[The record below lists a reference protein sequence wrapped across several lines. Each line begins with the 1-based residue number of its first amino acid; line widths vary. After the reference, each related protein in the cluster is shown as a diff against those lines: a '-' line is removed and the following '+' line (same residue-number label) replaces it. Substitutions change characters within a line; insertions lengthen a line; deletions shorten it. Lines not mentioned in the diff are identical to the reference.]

1 MKVLIADD
9 EDRVCRLICRLIKWE
24 ELDMEVA
31 AVAHNGL
38 EVLSMIE
45 EHRPDIVITDIR
57 MPGLDGLEMIKRAKE
72 LDHDLEFIIISGYRH
87 FEYAQNALRYGARDY
102 LLKPV
107 KEAELYSVLKRMRDN
122 YQMRHDQITQEEKY
136 KVLMQNNRDR
146 LRTTFFNDV
155 VLKHSVPEKIKS
167 LEWINETY
175 HYEFS
180 PGYFQIVILK
190 VDSIVFNREEN
201 LDYIQKKIVDLAGKK
216 LDSLCYDKEFF
227 LEESRCM
234 ILLNYMPEKEMEI
247 YKAFK
252 SLINELMLQND
263 IFESLKVTAGLG
275 SAEKEPKN
283 ICRSVDSAL
292 WAMEQRLILGGN
304 RVIEGAK
311 VSSNDFVDSKLFYE
325 FNKNLSEGLED
336 LDEKRVEE
344 ALIFLREG
352 LFGRQDLSG
361 HEVLQMAREAV
372 NVYLLT
378 MRKNNMD
385 IVLSTGTFEEFSAA
399 LNYYGTKEGVFDFV
413 SEVILSSMGETVK
426 RKQEEGKRPIREAK
440 NYIRLHYKEAL
451 TLEKVSGIVGLNAS
465 YLSALFKKETG
476 KTFLEYL
483 TKVRMDKAKEMLKET
498 NETISTIC
506 QEVGYSDTKYF
517 VKSFQKYTG
526 LKPNQYR
533 KVYS

>member
-9 EDRVCRLICRLIKWE
+9 EDRVCRLIYRLIKWD

-31 AVAHNGL
+31 AIAHNGL

-57 MPGLDGLEMIKRAKE
+57 MPGLDGLEMIRRAKE
-72 LDHDLEFIIISGYRH
+72 LDGTLEFIIISGYRH
-87 FEYAQNALRYGARDY
+87 FEYAQNAIRYGAGDY

-107 KEAELYSVLKRMRDN
+107 KEAELYSVLERMRN
-122 YQMRHDQITQEEKY
+122 QYQMRHNQITQEERY
-136 KVLMQNNRDR
+136 KALIQNNRDR
-146 LRTTFFNDV
+146 LRTTFFTDV
-155 VLKHSVPEKIKS
+155 VLKHSAPERINS

-180 PGYFQIVILK
+180 EGYFQIVILK
-190 VDSIVFNREEN
+190 VDSIAFNREEN
-201 LDYIQKKIVDLAGKK
+201 LEYIQKKIVDLAGKK
-216 LDSLCYDKEFF
+216 LKALVFDKEYF

-234 ILLNYMPEKEMEI
+234 ILLNYRPEKEMEI

-275 SAEKEPKN
+275 STEKE
-283 ICRSVDSAL
+283 A
-292 WAMEQRLILGGN
+292 
-304 RVIEGAK
+304 
-311 VSSNDFVDSKLFYE
+311 
-325 FNKNLSEGLED
+325 
-336 LDEKRVEE
+336 
-344 ALIFLREG
+344 
-352 LFGRQDLSG
+352 
-361 HEVLQMAREAV
+361 
-372 NVYLLT
+372 
-378 MRKNNMD
+378 
-385 IVLSTGTFEEFSAA
+385 
-399 LNYYGTKEGVFDFV
+399 VFDFV
-413 SEVILSSMGETVK
+413 SEVILTSMGEAVK

-440 NYIRLHYKEAL
+440 NYIRLHYKDAL
-451 TLEKVSGIVGLNAS
+451 TLEKVSGVVDLNAS

-498 NETISTIC
+498 NETISAIC

-517 VKSFQKYTG
+517 VKCFQKYTG

>member
-9 EDRVCRLICRLIKWE
+9 EDRVCRLIYRLIKWD

-31 AVAHNGL
+31 AIAHNGL

-57 MPGLDGLEMIKRAKE
+57 MPGLDGLEMIRRAKE
-72 LDHDLEFIIISGYRH
+72 LDGTLEFIIISGYRH
-87 FEYAQNALRYGARDY
+87 FEYAQNAIRYGAGDY

-107 KEAELYSVLKRMRDN
+107 KEAELYSVLERMRN
-122 YQMRHDQITQEEKY
+122 QYQMRHNQITQEERY
-136 KVLMQNNRDR
+136 KALIQNNRDR
-146 LRTTFFNDV
+146 LRTTFFTDV
-155 VLKHSVPEKIKS
+155 VLKHSAPERINS

-180 PGYFQIVILK
+180 EGYFQIVILK
-190 VDSIVFNREEN
+190 VDSIAFNREEN

-216 LDSLCYDKEFF
+216 LKALVFDKEYF

-234 ILLNYMPEKEMEI
+234 ILLNYRPEKEMEI

-275 SAEKEPKN
+275 STEKE
-283 ICRSVDSAL
+283 A
-292 WAMEQRLILGGN
+292 
-304 RVIEGAK
+304 
-311 VSSNDFVDSKLFYE
+311 
-325 FNKNLSEGLED
+325 
-336 LDEKRVEE
+336 
-344 ALIFLREG
+344 
-352 LFGRQDLSG
+352 
-361 HEVLQMAREAV
+361 
-372 NVYLLT
+372 
-378 MRKNNMD
+378 
-385 IVLSTGTFEEFSAA
+385 
-399 LNYYGTKEGVFDFV
+399 VFDFV
-413 SEVILSSMGETVK
+413 SEVILTSMGEAVK

-440 NYIRLHYKEAL
+440 NYIRLHYKDAL
-451 TLEKVSGIVGLNAS
+451 TLEKVSGVVDLNAS

-498 NETISTIC
+498 NETISAIC

-517 VKSFQKYTG
+517 VKCFQKYTG

>member
-1 MKVLIADD
+1 
-9 EDRVCRLICRLIKWE
+9 
-24 ELDMEVA
+24 
-31 AVAHNGL
+31 
-38 EVLSMIE
+38 
-45 EHRPDIVITDIR
+45 
-57 MPGLDGLEMIKRAKE
+57 
-72 LDHDLEFIIISGYRH
+72 
-87 FEYAQNALRYGARDY
+87 
-102 LLKPV
+102 
-107 KEAELYSVLKRMRDN
+107 
-122 YQMRHDQITQEEKY
+122 
-136 KVLMQNNRDR
+136 
-146 LRTTFFNDV
+146 
-155 VLKHSVPEKIKS
+155 
-167 LEWINETY
+167 
-175 HYEFS
+175 
-180 PGYFQIVILK
+180 
-190 VDSIVFNREEN
+190 
-201 LDYIQKKIVDLAGKK
+201 
-216 LDSLCYDKEFF
+216 
-227 LEESRCM
+227 M

-263 IFESLKVTAGLG
+263 IFGSLKVTAGLG

-344 ALIFLREG
+344 ALTFLREG

-517 VKSFQKYTG
+517 VKSF
-526 LKPNQYR
+526 
-533 KVYS
+533 

>member
-9 EDRVCRLICRLIKWE
+9 EDRVCRLIYRLIKWD

-31 AVAHNGL
+31 AIAHNGL

-57 MPGLDGLEMIKRAKE
+57 MPGLDGLEMIRRAKE
-72 LDHDLEFIIISGYRH
+72 LDGTLEFIIISGYRH
-87 FEYAQNALRYGARDY
+87 FEYAQNAIRYGAGDY

-107 KEAELYSVLKRMRDN
+107 KEAELYSVLERMRN
-122 YQMRHDQITQEEKY
+122 QYQMRHNQITQEERY
-136 KVLMQNNRDR
+136 KALIQNNRDR
-146 LRTTFFNDV
+146 LRTTFFTDV
-155 VLKHSVPEKIKS
+155 VLKHSAPERINS

-180 PGYFQIVILK
+180 EGYFQIVILK
-190 VDSIVFNREEN
+190 VDSIAFNREEN

-216 LDSLCYDKEFF
+216 LKALVFDKEYF

-234 ILLNYMPEKEMEI
+234 ILLNYRPEKEMEI

-275 SAEKEPKN
+275 STEKE
-283 ICRSVDSAL
+283 A
-292 WAMEQRLILGGN
+292 
-304 RVIEGAK
+304 
-311 VSSNDFVDSKLFYE
+311 
-325 FNKNLSEGLED
+325 
-336 LDEKRVEE
+336 
-344 ALIFLREG
+344 
-352 LFGRQDLSG
+352 
-361 HEVLQMAREAV
+361 
-372 NVYLLT
+372 
-378 MRKNNMD
+378 
-385 IVLSTGTFEEFSAA
+385 
-399 LNYYGTKEGVFDFV
+399 VFDFV
-413 SEVILSSMGETVK
+413 SEVILTSMVEAVK

-440 NYIRLHYKEAL
+440 NYIRLHYKDAL
-451 TLEKVSGIVGLNAS
+451 TLEKVSGVVDLNAS

-498 NETISTIC
+498 NETISAIC

-517 VKSFQKYTG
+517 VKCFQKYTG

>member
-9 EDRVCRLICRLIKWE
+9 EDRVCRLIYRLIKWD

-31 AVAHNGL
+31 AIAHNGL
-38 EVLSMIE
+38 EVLSMTE

-57 MPGLDGLEMIKRAKE
+57 MPGLDGLEMIRRAKE
-72 LDHDLEFIIISGYRH
+72 LDGTLEFIIISGYRH
-87 FEYAQNALRYGARDY
+87 FEYAQNAIRYGAGDY

-107 KEAELYSVLKRMRDN
+107 KEAELYSVLERMRN
-122 YQMRHDQITQEEKY
+122 QYQMRHNQITQEERY
-136 KVLMQNNRDR
+136 KALIQNNRDR
-146 LRTTFFNDV
+146 LRTTFFTDV
-155 VLKHSVPEKIKS
+155 VLKHSAPERINS

-180 PGYFQIVILK
+180 EGYFQIVILK
-190 VDSIVFNREEN
+190 VDSIAFNREEN

-216 LDSLCYDKEFF
+216 LKALVFDKEYF

-234 ILLNYMPEKEMEI
+234 ILLNYRPEKEMEI

-275 SAEKEPKN
+275 STEKE
-283 ICRSVDSAL
+283 A
-292 WAMEQRLILGGN
+292 
-304 RVIEGAK
+304 
-311 VSSNDFVDSKLFYE
+311 
-325 FNKNLSEGLED
+325 
-336 LDEKRVEE
+336 
-344 ALIFLREG
+344 
-352 LFGRQDLSG
+352 
-361 HEVLQMAREAV
+361 
-372 NVYLLT
+372 
-378 MRKNNMD
+378 
-385 IVLSTGTFEEFSAA
+385 
-399 LNYYGTKEGVFDFV
+399 VFDFV
-413 SEVILSSMGETVK
+413 SEVILTSMGEAVK

-440 NYIRLHYKEAL
+440 NYIRLHYKDAL
-451 TLEKVSGIVGLNAS
+451 TLEKVSGVVDLNAS

-498 NETISTIC
+498 NETISAIC

-517 VKSFQKYTG
+517 VKCFQKYTG

>member
-9 EDRVCRLICRLIKWE
+9 EDKVCRLIYRLIKWD

-31 AVAHNGL
+31 AIAHNGL

-57 MPGLDGLEMIKRAKE
+57 MPGLDGLEMIRRAKE
-72 LDHDLEFIIISGYRH
+72 LDGTLEFIIISGYRH
-87 FEYAQNALRYGARDY
+87 FEYAQNAIRYGAGDY

-107 KEAELYSVLKRMRDN
+107 KEAELYSVLERMRN
-122 YQMRHDQITQEEKY
+122 QYQMRHNQITQEERY
-136 KVLMQNNRDR
+136 KALIQNNRDR
-146 LRTTFFNDV
+146 LRTTFFTDV
-155 VLKHSVPEKIKS
+155 VLKHSAPERINS

-180 PGYFQIVILK
+180 EGYFQIVILK
-190 VDSIVFNREEN
+190 VDSIAFNREEN

-216 LDSLCYDKEFF
+216 LKALVFDKEYF

-234 ILLNYMPEKEMEI
+234 ILLNYRPEKEMEI

-275 SAEKEPKN
+275 STEKE
-283 ICRSVDSAL
+283 A
-292 WAMEQRLILGGN
+292 
-304 RVIEGAK
+304 
-311 VSSNDFVDSKLFYE
+311 
-325 FNKNLSEGLED
+325 
-336 LDEKRVEE
+336 
-344 ALIFLREG
+344 
-352 LFGRQDLSG
+352 
-361 HEVLQMAREAV
+361 
-372 NVYLLT
+372 
-378 MRKNNMD
+378 
-385 IVLSTGTFEEFSAA
+385 
-399 LNYYGTKEGVFDFV
+399 VFDFV
-413 SEVILSSMGETVK
+413 SEVILTSMGEAVK

-440 NYIRLHYKEAL
+440 NYIRLHYKDAL
-451 TLEKVSGIVGLNAS
+451 TLEKVSGVVDLNAS

-498 NETISTIC
+498 NETISAIC

-517 VKSFQKYTG
+517 VKCFQKYTG

>member
-9 EDRVCRLICRLIKWE
+9 EDRVCRLIYRLIKWD

-31 AVAHNGL
+31 AIAHNGL

-57 MPGLDGLEMIKRAKE
+57 MPGLDGLEMIRRTKE
-72 LDHDLEFIIISGYRH
+72 LDGTLEFIIISGYRH
-87 FEYAQNALRYGARDY
+87 FEYAQNAIRYGAGDY

-107 KEAELYSVLKRMRDN
+107 KEAELYSVLERMRN
-122 YQMRHDQITQEEKY
+122 QYQMRHNQITQEERY
-136 KVLMQNNRDR
+136 KALIQNNRDR
-146 LRTTFFNDV
+146 LRTTFFTDV
-155 VLKHSVPEKIKS
+155 VLKHSAPERINS

-180 PGYFQIVILK
+180 EGYFQIVILK
-190 VDSIVFNREEN
+190 VDSIAFNREEN

-216 LDSLCYDKEFF
+216 LKALVFDKEYF

-234 ILLNYMPEKEMEI
+234 ILLNYRPEKEMEI

-275 SAEKEPKN
+275 STEKE
-283 ICRSVDSAL
+283 A
-292 WAMEQRLILGGN
+292 
-304 RVIEGAK
+304 
-311 VSSNDFVDSKLFYE
+311 
-325 FNKNLSEGLED
+325 
-336 LDEKRVEE
+336 
-344 ALIFLREG
+344 
-352 LFGRQDLSG
+352 
-361 HEVLQMAREAV
+361 
-372 NVYLLT
+372 
-378 MRKNNMD
+378 
-385 IVLSTGTFEEFSAA
+385 
-399 LNYYGTKEGVFDFV
+399 VFDFV
-413 SEVILSSMGETVK
+413 SEVILTSMGEAVK

-440 NYIRLHYKEAL
+440 NYIRLHYKDAL
-451 TLEKVSGIVGLNAS
+451 TLEKVSGVVDLNAS

-498 NETISTIC
+498 NETISAIC

-517 VKSFQKYTG
+517 VKCFQKYTG

>member
-1 MKVLIADD
+1 
-9 EDRVCRLICRLIKWE
+9 
-24 ELDMEVA
+24 MEVA
-31 AVAHNGL
+31 AIAHNGL

-57 MPGLDGLEMIKRAKE
+57 MPGLDGLEMIRRAKE
-72 LDHDLEFIIISGYRH
+72 LDGTLEFIIISGYRH
-87 FEYAQNALRYGARDY
+87 FEYAQNAIRYGAGDY

-107 KEAELYSVLKRMRDN
+107 KEAELYSVLERMRN
-122 YQMRHDQITQEEKY
+122 QYQMRHNQITQEERY
-136 KVLMQNNRDR
+136 KALIQNNRDR
-146 LRTTFFNDV
+146 LRTTFFTDV
-155 VLKHSVPEKIKS
+155 VLKHSAPERINS

-180 PGYFQIVILK
+180 EGYFQIVILK
-190 VDSIVFNREEN
+190 VDSIAFNREEN

-216 LDSLCYDKEFF
+216 LKALVFDKEYF

-234 ILLNYMPEKEMEI
+234 ILLNYRPEKEMEI

-275 SAEKEPKN
+275 STEKE
-283 ICRSVDSAL
+283 A
-292 WAMEQRLILGGN
+292 
-304 RVIEGAK
+304 
-311 VSSNDFVDSKLFYE
+311 
-325 FNKNLSEGLED
+325 
-336 LDEKRVEE
+336 
-344 ALIFLREG
+344 
-352 LFGRQDLSG
+352 
-361 HEVLQMAREAV
+361 
-372 NVYLLT
+372 
-378 MRKNNMD
+378 
-385 IVLSTGTFEEFSAA
+385 
-399 LNYYGTKEGVFDFV
+399 VFDFV
-413 SEVILSSMGETVK
+413 SEVILTSMGEAVK

-440 NYIRLHYKEAL
+440 NYIRLHYKDAL
-451 TLEKVSGIVGLNAS
+451 TLEKVSGVVDLNAS

-498 NETISTIC
+498 NETISAIC

-517 VKSFQKYTG
+517 VKCFQKYTG

>member
-9 EDRVCRLICRLIKWE
+9 EDRVCRLIYRLIKWD

-31 AVAHNGL
+31 AIAHNGL

-57 MPGLDGLEMIKRAKE
+57 MPGLDGLEMIRRAKE
-72 LDHDLEFIIISGYRH
+72 LDGTLEFIIISGYRH
-87 FEYAQNALRYGARDY
+87 FEYAQNAIRYGAGDY

-107 KEAELYSVLKRMRDN
+107 KEAELYSVLERMRN
-122 YQMRHDQITQEEKY
+122 QYQMRHNQITQEERY
-136 KVLMQNNRDR
+136 KALIQNNRDR
-146 LRTTFFNDV
+146 LRTTFFTDV
-155 VLKHSVPEKIKS
+155 VLKHSAPERINS

-180 PGYFQIVILK
+180 EGYFQIVILK
-190 VDSIVFNREEN
+190 VDSIAFNREEN

-216 LDSLCYDKEFF
+216 LKALVFDKEYF

-234 ILLNYMPEKEMEI
+234 ILLNYRPEKEMEI

-275 SAEKEPKN
+275 STEKE
-283 ICRSVDSAL
+283 A
-292 WAMEQRLILGGN
+292 
-304 RVIEGAK
+304 
-311 VSSNDFVDSKLFYE
+311 
-325 FNKNLSEGLED
+325 
-336 LDEKRVEE
+336 
-344 ALIFLREG
+344 
-352 LFGRQDLSG
+352 
-361 HEVLQMAREAV
+361 
-372 NVYLLT
+372 
-378 MRKNNMD
+378 
-385 IVLSTGTFEEFSAA
+385 
-399 LNYYGTKEGVFDFV
+399 VFDFV
-413 SEVILSSMGETVK
+413 SEVILTSIGEAVK

-440 NYIRLHYKEAL
+440 NYIRLHYKDAL
-451 TLEKVSGIVGLNAS
+451 TLEKVSGVVDLNAS

-498 NETISTIC
+498 NETISAIC

-517 VKSFQKYTG
+517 VKCFQKYTG

>member
-9 EDRVCRLICRLIKWE
+9 EDRVCRLIYRLIKWD

-31 AVAHNGL
+31 AIAHNGL

-57 MPGLDGLEMIKRAKE
+57 MPGLDGLEMIRRAKE
-72 LDHDLEFIIISGYRH
+72 LDGNLEFIIISGYRH
-87 FEYAQNALRYGARDY
+87 FEYAQNAIRYGAGDY

-107 KEAELYSVLKRMRDN
+107 KEAELYSVLERMRN
-122 YQMRHDQITQEEKY
+122 QYQMRHNQITQEERY
-136 KVLMQNNRDR
+136 KALIQNNRDR
-146 LRTTFFNDV
+146 LRTTFFTDV
-155 VLKHSVPEKIKS
+155 VLKHSAPERINS

-180 PGYFQIVILK
+180 EGYFQIVILK
-190 VDSIVFNREEN
+190 VDSIAFNREEN

-216 LDSLCYDKEFF
+216 LKALVFDKEYF
-227 LEESRCM
+227 LEESRCV
-234 ILLNYMPEKEMEI
+234 ILLNYRPEKEMEI

-252 SLINELMLQND
+252 GLINELMLQND

-275 SAEKEPKN
+275 STEKEAES
-283 ICRSVDSAL
+283 IRQSMDVAL

-304 RVIEGAK
+304 RVIEGIK
-311 VSSNDFVDSKLFYE
+311 VSSNDFTDTRLFYE
-325 FNKNLSEGLED
+325 FNKRLSEGLEN
-336 LDEKRVEE
+336 LDEKMVEGVLE
-344 ALIFLREG
+344 FLREG

-385 IVLSTGTFEEFSAA
+385 GVLTTGTFENFSAA
-399 LNYYGTKEGVFDFV
+399 LNNYGTKEAVFDFV
-413 SEVILSSMGETVK
+413 SEVILTSMGEAVK

-440 NYIRLHYKEAL
+440 NYIRLHYKDAL

-498 NETISTIC
+498 NETISAIC

-517 VKSFQKYTG
+517 VKCFQKYTG